1 MKISEKGIRL
11 IKDLEGFRGAP
22 YLDGGGVPTI
32 GYGATHYL
40 DNKRVTLGDK
50 FISEKEAALL
60 LRRMIPVYEREVQN
74 LVKVPLNQN
83 QYDAVV
89 SFVYNIGG
97 DQFLKSTFLKKLNS
111 EDYSGAANE
120 FPKWK
125 FDNGNIVQGLVNRR
139 KIEQDLFLK
148 EITKEEKVEML
159 EGKKTMVGMFIM
171 LASGLL
177 AAFGINLGIDWTGLE
192 AAIGVVVGAVV
203 NIYGYFTTKRGAV

>member
-1 MKISEKGIRL
+1 MKISEKGLQL

-40 DNKRVTLGDK
+40 DNKRVTLDDK
-50 FISEKEAALL
+50 FISEKDADLL
-60 LRRMIPVYEREVQN
+60 LRRMVPVYEREVQN

-125 FDNGNIVQGLVNRR
+125 FDNGIVIQGLVNRR

-148 EITKEEKVEML
+148 EIIKQEKQEML
-159 EGKKTMVGMFIM
+159 NGYKTYIGIAISVVSA
-171 LASGLL
+171 LA
-177 AAFGINLGIDWTGLE
+177 AAFGKDWGIDWAGFEVAVT
-192 AAIGVVVGAVV
+192 AAVGAIISV
-203 NIYGYFTTKRGAV
+203 YGYLKKDPKV